1 MKILS
6 DAPGMREF
14 TVNDGKVIK
23 RQRDG
28 GFQVST
34 QLGKALAKTGE
45 WTVAGTTLRTAQG
58 FTCQDCGFVAVFR
71 DHCGKCGGTHLIEE

>member
-1 MKILS
+1 
-6 DAPGMREF
+6 MREF

-45 WTVAGTTLRTAQG
+45 WTVAGTTLRSAQG
-58 FTCQDCGFVAVFR
+58 WICQNCGFLSVFKNR
-71 DHCGKCGGTHLIEE
+71 CGRCTGTDLVEE

>member
-23 RQRDG
+23 RQKG
-28 GFQVST
+28 GAFNVST
-34 QLGKALAKTGE
+34 ELGKALAKTGE
-45 WTVAGTTLRTAQG
+45 WTVAGTTLRTARG
-58 FTCQDCGFVAVFR
+58 YVCQSCGFVAVFKDR
-71 DHCGKCGGTHLIEE
+71 CGKCGCTDLVEE